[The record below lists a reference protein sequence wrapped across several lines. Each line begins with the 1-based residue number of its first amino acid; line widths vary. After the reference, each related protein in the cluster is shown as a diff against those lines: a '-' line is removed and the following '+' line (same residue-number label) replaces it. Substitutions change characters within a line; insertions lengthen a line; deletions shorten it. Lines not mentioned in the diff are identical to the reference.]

1 MSFGT
6 QLKKNYFLKTV
17 PVIATNLNVYLII
30 DLLMQ
35 DSGECNNKKTANTV
49 GWLNS
54 PIHV

>member
-17 PVIATNLNVYLII
+17 PVTATNLNVYLII